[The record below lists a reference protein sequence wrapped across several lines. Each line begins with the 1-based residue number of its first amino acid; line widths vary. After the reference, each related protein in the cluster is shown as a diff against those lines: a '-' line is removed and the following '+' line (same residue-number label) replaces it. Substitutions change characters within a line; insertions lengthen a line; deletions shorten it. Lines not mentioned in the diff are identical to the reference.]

1 VAFDVIVIQAAFVVA
16 VHVQSRLVVI
26 ASVPDIPPDG
36 AGVAVAISTVTWHL
50 TAVGADTE
58 MDEDLPVHAFQ
69 RTHSAEIA
77 NSRARMMGPLRCKH
91 VAGVSALLG

>member
-36 AGVAVAISTVTWHL
+36 AGVAVAISTVT
-50 TAVGADTE
+50 
-58 MDEDLPVHAFQ
+58 
-69 RTHSAEIA
+69 
-77 NSRARMMGPLRCKH
+77 
-91 VAGVSALLG
+91 